1 MNLKKEIS
9 MNLTTPKK
17 KIVVIGAGNVGE
29 AVCYTLMVRKQADE
43 IVLVDI
49 NEPRARAA
57 ALDIAHGTGFYK
69 NVNVYAGGYEECKDA
84 SLIIVTAGVGRK
96 PGQTRLELAKTN
108 VAIAK
113 SISKEIMKYAKNPI
127 IIVVANPVDTLTYVI
142 RKETGLPA
150 NQVIGTGTCLDT
162 ARIRYHLANLCK
174 TNVTDIKAYIL
185 GEHGD
190 SQVPVYSQMT
200 IAGEK
205 LEDFERETGIH
216 VDLEA
221 LSETARKSGATIIE
235 GKGATF
241 YGVSMA
247 TSMIVQAIFD
257 DENAVIPVSHVIDE
271 GEYAGVAF
279 SLPCIINRTGIVRV
293 IQLPLNDK
301 EKEGMA
307 HSAEVLRESIAAA
320 E

>member
-1 MNLKKEIS
+1 MNLK
-9 MNLTTPKK
+9 TPKK
-17 KIVVIGAGNVGE
+17 KIVVVGAGNVGE
-29 AVCYTLMVRKQADE
+29 AVSYTLMVRKQADE
-43 IVLVDI
+43 IVLVDV
-49 NEPRARAA
+49 NEARAKAA

-69 NVNVYAGGYEECKDA
+69 NCNVHAGGYEECADA

-108 VAIAK
+108 VAIAR
-113 SISKEIMKYAKNPI
+113 SVATEIMKYAKNPL

-142 RKETGLPA
+142 RKVTGLPA
-150 NQVIGTGTCLDT
+150 CQVIGTGTCLDT
-162 ARIRYHLANLCK
+162 ARLRYHLANECK

-205 LEDFERETGIH
+205 LDDFTNETGIH
-216 VDLEA
+216 LDLEA
-221 LSETARKSGATIIE
+221 LSETARKSGATIIA

-241 YGVSMA
+241 YGVAMS

-257 DENAVIPVSHVIDE
+257 DENAVIPVSHVIEE

-279 SLPCIINRTGIVRV
+279 SLPCIINRTGIVRT
-293 IQLPLNDK
+293 IKLPLNDA
-301 EKEGMA
+301 EKEGMLK
-307 HSAEVLRESIAAA
+307 SAQVLRESIAAA
-320 E
+320 EQE